1 MRNIFSK
8 EPMDKDS
15 FIEIIKTSSSDSEKY
30 NSFFKPDNHLINIF
44 ESSKLD
50 FFYKIYFYNNLC
62 GYFSLRGLDEGYK
75 IPRFGI
81 YVFEE
86 YKSNKIGHYALA
98 EAIKLSQFKKYEAL
112 DLKVNKKNIRA
123 IEIYKLFGF
132 KKIKVEEGE
141 DVYRLELKI
150 V

>member
-50 FFYKIYFYNNLC
+50 FFTKYIF
-62 GYFSLRGLDEGYK
+62 
-75 IPRFGI
+75 III
-81 YVFEE
+81 YVAT
-86 YKSNKIGHYALA
+86 SLYAVLMR
-98 EAIKLSQFKKYEAL
+98 I
-112 DLKVNKKNIRA
+112 
-123 IEIYKLFGF
+123 
-132 KKIKVEEGE
+132 
-141 DVYRLELKI
+141 
-150 V
+150 